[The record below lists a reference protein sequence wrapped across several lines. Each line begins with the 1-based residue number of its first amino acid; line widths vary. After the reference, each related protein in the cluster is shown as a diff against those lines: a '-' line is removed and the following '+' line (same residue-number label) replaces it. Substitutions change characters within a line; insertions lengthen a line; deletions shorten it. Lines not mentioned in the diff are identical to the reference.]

1 MISQDI
7 KGLIKITED
16 NIFIQAK
23 NYGVKGVFKNFIS
36 KLFGLGAVD
45 NFNKLITAIDDLV
58 SALNI
63 TTIGKKDTEE
73 FVNKALHHC
82 REQDGKCVVGVFFDA
97 VNVSLT
103 LILEEYINQLQANK
117 IKLAS
122 VDSFKSLSEVKSPN
136 QALLKAVYNNYMVAI
151 NRDNFNNFFFKI
163 RSATV
168 DPSFIKSKIN
178 FLDNYVISTINNKSS
193 SNRISIGKL

>member
-1 MISQDI
+1 
-7 KGLIKITED
+7 
-16 NIFIQAK
+16 
-23 NYGVKGVFKNFIS
+23 
-36 KLFGLGAVD
+36 
-45 NFNKLITAIDDLV
+45 
-58 SALNI
+58 
-63 TTIGKKDTEE
+63 
-73 FVNKALHHC
+73 
-82 REQDGKCVVGVFFDA
+82 
-97 VNVSLT
+97 
-103 LILEEYINQLQANK
+103 LEEYINQLQANK